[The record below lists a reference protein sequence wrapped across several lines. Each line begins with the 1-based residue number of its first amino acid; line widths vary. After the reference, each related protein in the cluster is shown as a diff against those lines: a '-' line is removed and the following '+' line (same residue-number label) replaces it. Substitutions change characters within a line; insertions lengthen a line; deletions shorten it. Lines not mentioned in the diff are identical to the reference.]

1 MATLAVIAPLSTI
14 VMQKSPDYRNTD
26 NSDFSAIPAHFA
38 EVVLSSA
45 PDAILPLHELTGLN
59 LPDLHLSDLR
69 RLPLPSSIQIPP
81 GLLPPGIQLP
91 TQIPLPQFDN
101 PQATPTPN
109 PAAPQAQSV
118 PSTPQPGVQ
127 APLSPQVPD
136 TRPTPTTAPLPYT
149 PQVPGTPEPQATP
162 ATPQA
167 PYTPGGQSPNGPQP
181 GVQSPA
187 TPQAPAAFRLPAPRP
202 AGPASASVEPATT
215 GQFIAHTT
223 TASPATASAPRAS
236 GSRAVAAAFRT
247 PITARTRLV
256 PVDYPAAPAAPEPTP
271 TSANSGP
278 APSAAPNAPANSTP
292 TPSAAPASPD
302 SADPALVPGAD
313 PAAPALAPGA
323 VSPDVAAQVGA
334 QVKEVTRETPF
345 SMVALTAKDLD
356 GTTAMIRARNDDGA
370 WGAWYPADPIETGPT
385 DAAAADRAGTEPIY
399 VGRTKDVQVLLTH
412 KADASSHTENAI
424 TTDISAVLIDPG
436 HGPSD
441 VALSSIAAPLHDGGP
456 KVITRAQWGADP
468 SLLCDKP
475 TYDDGLNGIA
485 VHHTAGRNDYTAA
498 ESPGIVRAIYAYH
511 AKTLGWCDIGYN
523 ALVDKYGQIFEGRA
537 GGLDRPVQGAHA
549 GGFNEHTA
557 GVALM
562 GDFQSQPPTD
572 AAIQAAGRFIG
583 WRAALAGL
591 NPLSNTTLYSQGT
604 SYTKYR
610 KGAAVKLP
618 TIFAHRDVGKTTC
631 PGNAA
636 YAQMDRIRKI
646 AADTA
651 SSASRSATASNNA
664 VSRNN
669 SDQSADI
676 AATASNSE
684 TPMTPAAPN
693 SETSTSP
700 KPTPGTTTPPMETL
714 NPALPPAA
722 RR

>member
-1 MATLAVIAPLSTI
+1 
-14 VMQKSPDYRNTD
+14 
-26 NSDFSAIPAHFA
+26 
-38 EVVLSSA
+38 
-45 PDAILPLHELTGLN
+45 
-59 LPDLHLSDLR
+59 
-69 RLPLPSSIQIPP
+69 
-81 GLLPPGIQLP
+81 
-91 TQIPLPQFDN
+91 
-101 PQATPTPN
+101 
-109 PAAPQAQSV
+109 
-118 PSTPQPGVQ
+118 
-127 APLSPQVPD
+127 
-136 TRPTPTTAPLPYT
+136 
-149 PQVPGTPEPQATP
+149 
-162 ATPQA
+162 
-167 PYTPGGQSPNGPQP
+167 
-181 GVQSPA
+181 
-187 TPQAPAAFRLPAPRP
+187 
-202 AGPASASVEPATT
+202 
-215 GQFIAHTT
+215 
-223 TASPATASAPRAS
+223 
-236 GSRAVAAAFRT
+236 
-247 PITARTRLV
+247 
-256 PVDYPAAPAAPEPTP
+256 
-271 TSANSGP
+271 
-278 APSAAPNAPANSTP
+278 
-292 TPSAAPASPD
+292 
-302 SADPALVPGAD
+302 
-313 PAAPALAPGA
+313 
-323 VSPDVAAQVGA
+323 
-334 QVKEVTRETPF
+334 
-345 SMVALTAKDLD
+345 MVALTAKDLD

-412 KADASSHTENAI
+412 KADASSHAENAI

-436 HGPSD
+436 QGPSD
-441 VALSSIAAPLHDGGP
+441 AALSSIAAPLHDGGP

-604 SYTKYR
+604 SYTKYK

-651 SSASRSATASNNA
+651 SSAGRSTTTSNNA
-664 VSRNN
+664 VSQN
-669 SDQSADI
+669 
-676 AATASNSE
+676 
-684 TPMTPAAPN
+684 N

-700 KPTPGTTTPPMETL
+700 KPAPGTKTPPMETL